1 MANTV
6 ICVVFAVLVN
16 INDRRK
22 VRLIEWIL
30 SVHPR
35 RVVWSTFL
43 PPREEQIPAGSFP
56 EEGLVIEPTHITDF
70 QIHRLVRASVF
81 ADDQKLG
88 ALG

>member
-1 MANTV
+1 MNKWKYVVIYLMANTV

-56 EEGLVIEPTHITDF
+56 EEGLVIEPKGCVDN
-70 QIHRLVRASVF
+70 
-81 ADDQKLG
+81 
-88 ALG
+88 